1 MSRSRSRSRS
11 SSSSSEVS
19 SSSRSRSR
27 SGSGSNSRSRSDSR
41 SGSAN
46 NNNNTKKSNNSGS
59 AGGYN
64 SAASN
69 KSVSRKT
76 KSQRDAQY
84 LKKQLAKNHTAT
96 APANIEQDSEYA
108 KLIGGFRDLFREES
122 ARSGTDSIMKELL
135 GKVSTLTGLIS
146 SLESKQNEIKNVLV
160 DTIKKSEKH
169 LAEKQTKM
177 GTQLET
183 KLETEIKTVKT
194 SNVVQGGAK
203 GGPSPSKVKKP
214 PKVKM
219 SKSKVT
225 EKEFATLIKVLKM
238 NLSKEVINKKDVCMT
253 LPKEIDPTLP
263 YAAFYHKLLKG
274 ETRISKHCKNRLK
287 VLKEDEMRYFL
298 TWMPR
303 YEEGMASE
311 RRAVSLEADPDF
323 DPNDLRST
331 DYSMDNQIVYITNKL
346 HDALE
351 ENSEMSLAEMAV
363 ARVLSLVSQLTAGSK
378 RSIERQINHVKNKKE
393 PADVLREAVGKQAIC
408 KICETKRVRY
418 GVFIDDKYTLS
429 LKYCQDCVKKRK
441 KDVEKDMGKK
451 GHDLDDLHMASFGGT
466 SLTLSNTSKML
477 KRHQEDAAA
486 AAATTTTTTTATTA
500 ADNNNTAT
508 NDGSSSGGGGGSG
521 SGYSNNSNNST
532 AQSNEENAKRQ
543 N

>member
-183 KLETEIKTVKT
+183 KLE
-194 SNVVQGGAK
+194 
-203 GGPSPSKVKKP
+203 
-214 PKVKM
+214 
-219 SKSKVT
+219 
-225 EKEFATLIKVLKM
+225 
-238 NLSKEVINKKDVCMT
+238 
-253 LPKEIDPTLP
+253 
-263 YAAFYHKLLKG
+263 
-274 ETRISKHCKNRLK
+274 RRLK
-287 VLKEDEMRYFL
+287 R
-298 TWMPR
+298 
-303 YEEGMASE
+303 
-311 RRAVSLEADPDF
+311 
-323 DPNDLRST
+323 
-331 DYSMDNQIVYITNKL
+331 
-346 HDALE
+346 
-351 ENSEMSLAEMAV
+351 
-363 ARVLSLVSQLTAGSK
+363 
-378 RSIERQINHVKNKKE
+378 
-393 PADVLREAVGKQAIC
+393 
-408 KICETKRVRY
+408 
-418 GVFIDDKYTLS
+418 
-429 LKYCQDCVKKRK
+429 
-441 KDVEKDMGKK
+441 
-451 GHDLDDLHMASFGGT
+451 
-466 SLTLSNTSKML
+466 
-477 KRHQEDAAA
+477 
-486 AAATTTTTTTATTA
+486 
-500 ADNNNTAT
+500 
-508 NDGSSSGGGGGSG
+508 
-521 SGYSNNSNNST
+521 
-532 AQSNEENAKRQ
+532 
-543 N
+543 